1 MCAAFE
7 TLLVDETPWG
17 LTLTLNRPAA
27 QNALNATLLRELRE
41 AMDLAER
48 RPAARLVVL
57 QGAPGVFST
66 GLDFSP
72 PGEGASAAAGAQPG
86 GADYMAA
93 LKRLSESPKIVIAKV
108 DGRAVAGGVG
118 LVAACDLVIAT
129 PRAKFA
135 LTEALWGLLPCCVLP
150 FLIRRIGY
158 QKAYAMTLTTR
169 TVEAAE
175 AERIGLADQ
184 LHEDPDEALRLLRLR
199 LEKLEE
205 ATVRDLKAYFR
216 KNWILD
222 DTLERAAVAEIDRL
236 AATPRVRENIRRY
249 VTEQK
254 FPWDPR

>member
-1 MCAAFE
+1 MATFE
-7 TLLVDETPWG
+7 TLLVEETPWG
-17 LTLTLNRPAA
+17 LAITLHRPAA
-27 QNALNATLLRELRE
+27 QNALNAALLRELRQ
-41 AMDLAER
+41 ALDQAER
-48 RPAARLVVL
+48 RPRTRLVVL
-57 QGAPGVFST
+57 QGAPGVFCT
-66 GLDFSP
+66 GLDFAAP
-72 PGEGASAAAGAQPG
+72 AEDAAAGEPG
-86 GADYMAA
+86 GADYMAT

-118 LVAACDLVIAT
+118 LAAACDLVVAT
-129 PRAKFA
+129 SRAKFA

-175 AERIGLADQ
+175 AERMGLVDQ
-184 LHEDPDEALRLLRLR
+184 LHEEPDEAVRLLRLR
-199 LEKLEE
+199 LEKLDEG
-205 ATVRDLKAYFR
+205 TIRDLKAYFR

-222 DTLERAAVAEIDRL
+222 EALERTAVAEIDRL

>member
-1 MCAAFE
+1 MTFE
-7 TLLVDETPWG
+7 TLRVEETAWG
-17 LTLTLNRPAA
+17 LTVTLHRPAA
-27 QNALNATLLRELRE
+27 QNALNATLLRELRK
-41 AMDLAER
+41 ALDWAER
-48 RPAARLVVL
+48 DPRGRLVVL

-66 GLDFSP
+66 GLDFAAP
-72 PGEGASAAAGAQPG
+72 VGGADDAGPG
-86 GADYMAA
+86 GADYMAT

-118 LVAACDLVIAT
+118 LAAACDLVVAT
-129 PRAKFA
+129 SRAKFA

-175 AERIGLADQ
+175 AERMGLVDQ

-199 LEKLEE
+199 LEKLDE
-205 ATVRDLKAYFR
+205 ATIRDLKAYFR

-222 DTLERAAVAEIDRL
+222 EALERTAVAEIDRL

-254 FPWDPR
+254 FPWDSR